1 MTTTS
6 LPPHPWSSDIKEYF
20 DLDGASVGTVGYVY
34 DAHGVELA
42 VVYRMLDHPAV
53 LPLLTAAP
61 EMKDALV
68 RAVETIRAMHG
79 IGLSGPAEDGMWKL
93 YQQSPEMKAINAAI
107 AKAEGAL

>member
-1 MTTTS
+1 MTEPIV

-34 DAHGVELA
+34 DANGVELA

-61 EMKDALV
+61 ELFEALRDLV
-68 RAVETIRAMHG
+68 NVIAVDDLVPESVSYMRQTRAA
-79 IGLSGPAEDGMWKL
+79 L
-93 YQQSPEMKAINAAI
+93 